1 MKYRVDV
8 RISNQLLE
16 SSDVTDETI
25 KRDLMKKLV
34 GSIPMEYAEQ
44 IFKFTIF
51 DPEKMDEIDLLTNEL
66 FQKLKRSETIMYIA
80 DIEVN
85 QT

>member
-1 MKYRVDV
+1 MKYRVDAK
-8 RISNQLLE
+8 ISNQLFE